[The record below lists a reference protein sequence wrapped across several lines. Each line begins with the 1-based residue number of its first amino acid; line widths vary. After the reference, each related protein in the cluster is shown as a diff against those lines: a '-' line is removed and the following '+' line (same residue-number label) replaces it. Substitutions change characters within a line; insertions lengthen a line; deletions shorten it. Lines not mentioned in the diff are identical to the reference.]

1 VALSGHA
8 KGYLITLA
16 GVAIITPDTLLI
28 RLAAVEPFT
37 LAVTRGLL
45 GGLMVLSLSALWYR
59 RGFVAQFRGLGFWA
73 LAVVLLQGVGMIL
86 FVTALHYT
94 SVANVLIA
102 FATMPLIAAVMAWAV
117 LGERVTP
124 VTWAAILVCLGGL
137 VIVVSGSLG
146 TGRLFGDLLA
156 LADAVCLAA
165 FLVVVRRHRAVN
177 MIPAMGL
184 GLLTSALLA
193 APFAVFPAVA
203 PLQWLWIALIGLV
216 VLPFGAMLLT
226 LGPRYLAAPEVA
238 ILMLLETVVGP
249 FWVWLVL
256 AEEPGIRSLI
266 GGAIIITT
274 LFLHALV
281 RFRMNAMAGRTG

>member
-1 VALSGHA
+1 MALSGHA

-45 GGLMVLSLSALWYR
+45 GGLMVLALSALWYR
-59 RGFVAQFRGLGFWA
+59 RGFVAQFRGLGVWA

-86 FVTALHYT
+86 FVTALDYT

-102 FATMPLIAAVMAWAV
+102 FATMPMIAAVMAWAF
-117 LGERVTP
+117 LGERVAP

-146 TGRLFGDLLA
+146 SGRLFGDLLA
-156 LADAVCLAA
+156 LIDAVCLAA
-165 FLVVVRRHRAVN
+165 FLVVVRRHRAIN
-177 MIPAMGL
+177 MVPAMGL
-184 GLLTSALLA
+184 GLLTSAVLA
-193 APFAVFPAVA
+193 APLAAFPALASV
-203 PLQWLWIALIGLV
+203 QWLWIALIGLV
-216 VLPFGAMLLT
+216 VLPFGAILLT

-238 ILMLLETVVGP
+238 MLMLLETVVGP

-266 GGAIIITT
+266 GGTIIVAT
-274 LFLHALV
+274 LGLHALV
-281 RFRMNAMAGRTG
+281 RLRMNATARRGG

>member
-1 VALSGHA
+1 MALSDHA

-37 LAVTRGLL
+37 LAALRGVM
-45 GGLMVLSLSALWYR
+45 GGLMVLTLSALWYR
-59 RGFVAQFRGLGFWA
+59 RGFAAQFRGLGIWA

-102 FATMPLIAAVMAWAV
+102 FATMPLIAAVMAWAF
-117 LGERVTP
+117 LGERVAP
-124 VTWAAILVCLGGL
+124 VTWAAIIVCLGGL
-137 VIVVSGSLG
+137 IIVVSGSLG
-146 TGRLFGDLLA
+146 SGRLFGDLLA
-156 LADAVCLAA
+156 LIDAVCLAA
-165 FLVVVRRHRAVN
+165 FLVVVRRHRALN
-177 MIPAMGL
+177 MVPAMGL
-184 GLLTSALLA
+184 GLLTSAVLA
-193 APFAVFPAVA
+193 APLAAFPAVA

-238 ILMLLETVVGP
+238 MLMLLETVVGP

-266 GGAIIITT
+266 GGAIIVTA

-281 RFRMNAMAGRTG
+281 RFRLGRRA